1 MDIWERETAEPSP
14 CCAKSLPS
22 FRLFKILWTMAHQ
35 APLRIPPHGIL
46 QARIV
51 EGVAMP
57 FSRGYSDPGIQHTS
71 PVSPA
76 LQADSLPLTHWGSP
90 EFLAKSDLLGLV
102 KDPHKVLKPLLPE
115 GRNHHTRRQCYFP
128 DCGHFFQC

>member
-1 MDIWERETAEPSP
+1 MDYSP
-14 CCAKSLPS
+14 PGSS
-22 FRLFKILWTMAHQ
+22 I
-35 APLRIPPHGIL
+35 HGIL

-90 EFLAKSDLLGLV
+90 EFLAKSYLLGLV
-102 KDPHKVLKPLLPE
+102 KDHHKVLKPLLPE

-128 DCGHFFQC
+128 DFGHFFQVLTFNTFNTKFRGVCRVALKQA